1 MLVKRTEKC
10 DDLNYWVKCR
20 YTNGKSYSVACL
32 LSLFFGVFGVDR
44 FYLGYPVI
52 GLIKLCT
59 FGMLGIGALADVL
72 LILLQVFQKNQIFDR
87 GSRLKLMY
95 LACGTIRRIRFD
107 NAILWISSELH
118 VER

>member
-1 MLVKRTEKC
+1 MLVLRTEKC
-10 DDLNYWVKCR
+10 DDLNYWLACR

-72 LILLQVFQKNQIFDR
+72 LILLQVFQKIHIFI
-87 GSRLKLMY
+87 GAPALKLM
-95 LACGTIRRIRFD
+95 
-107 NAILWISSELH
+107 
-118 VER
+118 

>member
-1 MLVKRTEKC
+1 M
-10 DDLNYWVKCR
+10 
-20 YTNGKSYSVACL
+20 ACL

-72 LILLQVFQKNQIFDR
+72 LILLQVFQKNSNFYR
-87 GSRLKLMY
+87 GSPIK
-95 LACGTIRRIRFD
+95 TDVFSVWDHQTDQI
-107 NAILWISSELH
+107 
-118 VER
+118 